1 MTPGVLT
8 GGWEFVW
15 AAYGLSFAMFALYVL
30 SVILRWKR
38 EQHL

>member
-8 GGWEFVW
+8 GGWEFVR
-15 AAYGLSFAMFALYVL
+15 AAYGLSFLLYGVYAL

-38 EQHL
+38 GERS